1 MHCIQVPIL
10 KAYMGTITDSTNQ
23 ASGMSVLALSW
34 VSACGKRAAFLQKW
48 RHLASREKIVYHA
61 RLGTDR
67 R

>member
-1 MHCIQVPIL
+1 
-10 KAYMGTITDSTNQ
+10 MGTITDSTNQ

-48 RHLASREKIVYHA
+48 RHLASREKIVYQA